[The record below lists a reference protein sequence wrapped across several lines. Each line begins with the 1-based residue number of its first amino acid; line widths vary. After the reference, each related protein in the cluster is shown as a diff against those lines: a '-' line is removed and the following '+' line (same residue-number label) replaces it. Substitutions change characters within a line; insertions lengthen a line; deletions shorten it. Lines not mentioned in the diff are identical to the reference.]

1 MAATQDS
8 EDPGYKRLFELETE
22 YRAQRVS
29 DRLHAIV
36 SFSYLFDDFP
46 NPTIINSGFLKL
58 ADYFQNSNNTQRHA
72 ILQVFTRSERHMK
85 KIMNVEEVVKRISP
99 QLQSNDPLS
108 RALTLRAFGTMAVIV
123 SDRVDVYHRVIHS
136 LDSLEA
142 MEVSAAIYA
151 ADRICSHS
159 QRFCAII
166 SGKLAFMVRDE
177 KTPLPVRRRLI
188 RIFGH
193 MFEDITLARL
203 ARKTCLDILELT
215 QDAEYIVAILRTL
228 TRLASHSLVDVPE
241 QIELLLQQA
250 EDQSVLSTGIRR
262 VSLMCLG
269 SLAQRGIEFSPTQI
283 KAIFN
288 IALDFQ
294 DEKTTLRAVS
304 TLHKVFLQA
313 GVMTSLLMLPD
324 AGQQTMAGYIE
335 MALHIMDR
343 STTSASLSH
352 LGLRLLLLESYALL
366 SVLLP
371 SYKHGSVIEWSEA
384 AERTYRDALRETI
397 QSMEQFLAKLW
408 TPLKDGTRTLSHE
421 EPSQSGTVLRYWLVL
436 TLEEESGAEKMFKT
450 ILGWMEDYNDL
461 SLILS
466 KALLHVAQV
475 QPKLVHGL
483 QDVILTLLENR
494 VDCPDTRTFT
504 VMYRALLESLSLN
517 RRSFAGGVEAL
528 ETRVSSLLER
538 FGQMDME
545 EQPTRNHWDLYQL
558 GRYSLQTGW
567 PSLATMAF
575 KNLEKGLRSV
585 PHALW
590 LSTVQTLALI
600 ESSLQTV
607 SSAPVVRSRRGSG
620 DMETSDDS
628 EGGIVDLYSHQQM
641 YVKIIGYLEEIE
653 ANQAMNRSFQLK
665 LCSLRREY
673 LQTCQQ
679 AVTTLHLLTSSVVN
693 HNLKSSSNSALSS
706 SLAFVPL
713 PSDER
718 ALYQCADQLNQL
730 AHQYTLLRARIAV
743 QETTTNQTSSSSAS
757 NFNSTN
763 GVANGGGTE
772 NTTSFSIVTGESSH
786 SVPKSSSDQQSDAA
800 VEILQTMCLVLAYS
814 FQKLAKVLSR
824 TSAVHGDG
832 QQHSDND
839 EDEEIFD
846 IDPLLIPLL
855 YHQDQEVADSDAD
868 GLGSFVFGSSGPR
881 TLAEVFRA
889 STQKALGYVDQHL
902 QGGGVDTLEMSL
914 SLVQQLIVQF
924 ISFPVPIPQMFFVS
938 RNATLSAQP

>member
-85 KIMNVEEVVKRISP
+85 KIMNVEEVVKRVSP

-215 QDAEYIVAILRTL
+215 QDTEYIVAILRTL

-269 SLAQRGIEFSPTQI
+269 TLAQRGIEFSPAQI

-313 GVMTSLLMLPD
+313 GVMTSLLVLPD

-352 LGLRLLLLESYALL
+352 FGLRLLLLESYALL

-371 SYKHGSVIEWSEA
+371 SYKHGGVIEWSEA
-384 AERTYRDALRETI
+384 AECTYRDALRHTI
-397 QSMEQFLAKLW
+397 PSMEQFLTMLW
-408 TPLKDGTRTLSHE
+408 TPLRHGTRTLSQE
-421 EPSQSGTVLRYWLVL
+421 ESSQSGTVLRYWLVL
-436 TLEEESGAEKMFKT
+436 TLEEEFGPEKMFKT
-450 ILGWMEDYNDL
+450 ILGWMEDY
-461 SLILS
+461 
-466 KALLHVAQV
+466 K
-475 QPKLVHGL
+475 
-483 QDVILTLLENR
+483 
-494 VDCPDTRTFT
+494 
-504 VMYRALLESLSLN
+504 
-517 RRSFAGGVEAL
+517 GGVEAL
-528 ETRVSSLLER
+528 ETRVSSLLEQ
-538 FGQMDME
+538 FAQMDME

-607 SSAPVVRSRRGSG
+607 SPAPVVRSRRGSG

-628 EGGIVDLYSHQQM
+628 EEAIVDLYSHQQM

-653 ANQAMNRSFQLK
+653 ANQIMNRSFQLK
-665 LCSLRREY
+665 LCSLRRKY

-693 HNLKSSSNSALSS
+693 HSLKSSSNSALSS
-706 SLAFVPL
+706 KLAFVPL

-743 QETTTNQTSSSSAS
+743 QETTTNQTSTSSVS

-763 GVANGGGTE
+763 GVANGGSTE
-772 NTTSFSIVTGESSH
+772 NTTSFSIVTGESLH
-786 SVPKSSSDQQSDAA
+786 SIPKFSSDQQSDAA

-832 QQHSDND
+832 QQQSGND

-855 YHQDQEVADSDAD
+855 YHQDQEDADSNAD
-868 GLGSFVFGSSGPR
+868 GSGSSVFGSGGPR

-889 STQKALGYVDQHL
+889 STRRALGYVDQHL

-924 ISFPVPIPQMFFVS
+924 ISFPVPVPQMFFIS
-938 RNATLSAQP
+938 RNATLTAQP

>member
-99 QLQSNDPLS
+99 LLQSNDPLS

-215 QDAEYIVAILRTL
+215 QDTEYIVAILRTL

-262 VSLMCLG
+262 VSLMCLR
-269 SLAQRGIEFSPTQI
+269 SLAQRGIEFSSAQI

-352 LGLRLLLLESYALL
+352 FGLRLLLLESYALL

-371 SYKHGSVIEWSEA
+371 SYKHGGVIEWSET
-384 AERTYRDALRETI
+384 AENTYWGALQETI
-397 QSMEQFLAKLW
+397 RSMEQFLVKLW
-408 TPLKDGTRTLSHE
+408 SPLKDGTRSLSQE
-421 EPSQSGTVLRYWLVL
+421 ESSQSGTVLRYWLVL

-450 ILGWMEDYNDL
+450 ILGWIEDY
-461 SLILS
+461 
-466 KALLHVAQV
+466 K
-475 QPKLVHGL
+475 
-483 QDVILTLLENR
+483 
-494 VDCPDTRTFT
+494 
-504 VMYRALLESLSLN
+504 
-517 RRSFAGGVEAL
+517 GVEAL
-528 ETRVSSLLER
+528 ETRVSALLER

-545 EQPTRNHWDLYQL
+545 EQPTRNHWELYQL

-607 SSAPVVRSRRGSG
+607 SSAPVARSHRGSA
-620 DMETSDDS
+620 DMDTGEDS
-628 EGGIVDLYSHQQM
+628 EGGVVDLYSHQQM

-693 HNLKSSSNSALSS
+693 HSLKSSSNSALSS
-706 SLAFVPL
+706 NIAFVPL

-743 QETTTNQTSSSSAS
+743 QESTANQTSSSSTS
-757 NFNSTN
+757 NFNSGN
-763 GVANGGGTE
+763 GVANGGGAE

-786 SVPKSSSDQQSDAA
+786 SVPKFSSDQQSDAA

-824 TSAVHGDG
+824 TAFNGDG
-832 QQHSDND
+832 QQQADND

-855 YHQDQEVADSDAD
+855 YHQDQEEVDAD
-868 GLGSFVFGSSGPR
+868 GSGSGSSVFGAGGPR

-889 STQKALGYVDQHL
+889 STRKALGYVDQHL
-902 QGGGVDTLEMSL
+902 QGGGTDTLEASTQYVIVAGAATDRPIH
-914 SLVQQLIVQF
+914 LVPGSCPTDVLCL
-924 ISFPVPIPQMFFVS
+924 P
-938 RNATLSAQP
+938 

>member
-1 MAATQDS
+1 MAATQES

-22 YRAQRVS
+22 YRAPRVA

-46 NPTIINSGFLKL
+46 NPAIINSGFLKL
-58 ADYFQNSNNTQRHA
+58 ADYFAGSNNTQRHA
-72 ILQVFTRSERHMK
+72 ILQVFTRAERHMK
-85 KIMNVEEVVKRISP
+85 KIMNVEEVIKRISP
-99 QLQSNDPLS
+99 QLQSNDPLA
-108 RALTLRAFGTMAVIV
+108 RALTLRAFGSMAVIV

-142 MEVSAAIYA
+142 MEVNAAIYA
-151 ADRICSHS
+151 ADKICAHS

-177 KTPLPVRRRLI
+177 KTPLPVRRRLV

-203 ARKTCLDILELT
+203 ARKTCLDIIELT
-215 QDAEYIVAILRTL
+215 QDSEYIVAILRTL

-250 EDQSVLSTGIRR
+250 EDQSVVSTGIRR

-269 SLAQRGIEFSPTQI
+269 SLAQRGIEFSPAQI
-283 KAIFN
+283 MAIFN
-288 IALDFQ
+288 IALDSL

-335 MALHIMDR
+335 MALHILER
-343 STTSASLSH
+343 STTSTSQSH
-352 LGLRLLLLESYALL
+352 LGLRLLLLETYALL

-371 SYKHGSVIEWSEA
+371 SYKHGGVIEWSET
-384 AERTYRDALRETI
+384 AEQTYRDALREAI
-397 QSMEQFLAKLW
+397 RSMEQFLDRLW
-408 TPLKDGTRTLSHE
+408 APLKDGTRILSLE
-421 EPSQSGTVLRYWLVL
+421 EQSQSGTVLRYWLVL
-436 TLEEESGAEKMFKT
+436 TLEEESGAEKMLKT
-450 ILGWMEDYNDL
+450 ILTWMEDYKAVSMPQTQGL
-461 SLILS
+461 L
-466 KALLHVAQV
+466 ALL
-475 QPKLVHGL
+475 G
-483 QDVILTLLENR
+483 
-494 VDCPDTRTFT
+494 
-504 VMYRALLESLSLN
+504 SLSLN
-517 RRSFAGGVEAL
+517 RRSIAGGVETL
-528 ETRVSSLLER
+528 ESRISSLFEQ
-538 FGQMDME
+538 FGQIDIE

-567 PSLATMAF
+567 PSLSMMAF

-590 LSTVQTLALI
+590 LSTVQTLALT

-607 SSAPVVRSRRGSG
+607 SSVPVVRSRRASG
-620 DMETSDDS
+620 DVEASDS
-628 EGGIVDLYSHQQM
+628 EGVVDLYSHQQM
-641 YVKIIGYLEEIE
+641 YVKIIGFLEEIE
-653 ANQAMNRSFQLK
+653 ANQAINRSFQLR

-693 HNLKSSSNSALSS
+693 HNYTSNTKPV
-706 SLAFVPL
+706 FVPL

-743 QETTTNQTSSSSAS
+743 QETTSHPSSSSSSAAMLTH
-757 NFNSTN
+757 NSSSN
-763 GVANGGGTE
+763 GVNSVTE
-772 NTTSFSIVTGESSH
+772 NATSFSIVTGESSH
-786 SVPKSSSDQQSDAA
+786 SIPKLSSDQQSDAT

-814 FQKLAKVLSR
+814 FQKLAKVLGR
-824 TSAVHGDG
+824 TAEG
-832 QQHSDND
+832 QQQSDDDMD
-839 EDEEIFD
+839 EGEEIFD

-855 YHQDQEVADSDAD
+855 YHQDQDQEGAAGVGSGF
-868 GLGSFVFGSSGPR
+868 GLGGPR
-881 TLAEVFRA
+881 TLVEVFRS
-889 STQKALGYVDQHL
+889 STRKALGFVDQQLH
-902 QGGGVDTLEMSL
+902 GGGVETLEMSV

-938 RNATLSAQP
+938 RNGTFSVQA

>member
-1 MAATQDS
+1 MAATQES

-22 YRAQRVS
+22 YRAPRVA

-46 NPTIINSGFLKL
+46 NPAIINSGFLKL
-58 ADYFQNSNNTQRHA
+58 ADYFAGSNNTQRHA
-72 ILQVFTRSERHMK
+72 ILQVFTRAERHMK
-85 KIMNVEEVVKRISP
+85 KIMNVEEVIRRISP
-99 QLQSNDPLS
+99 QLQSNDPLA
-108 RALTLRAFGTMAVIV
+108 RALTLRAFGSMAVIV

-142 MEVSAAIYA
+142 MEVNAAIYA
-151 ADRICSHS
+151 ADRICAHS

-177 KTPLPVRRRLI
+177 KTPLPVRRRLV

-203 ARKTCLDILELT
+203 ARKTCLDIIELT
-215 QDAEYIVAILRTL
+215 QDSEYIVAILRTL

-250 EDQSVLSTGIRR
+250 EDQSVVSTGIRR
-262 VSLMCLG
+262 VSIMCLG
-269 SLAQRGIEFSPTQI
+269 SLAQRGIEFSPAQI

-288 IALDFQ
+288 IALDSL

-335 MALHIMDR
+335 MALHILER
-343 STTSASLSH
+343 STTSASQSH
-352 LGLRLLLLESYALL
+352 LGLRFLLLETYALL

-371 SYKHGSVIEWSEA
+371 SYKHGGVIEWSEA
-384 AERTYRDALRETI
+384 AEQTYRDALREAI
-397 QSMEQFLAKLW
+397 RSMVQFLVRLW
-408 TPLKDGTRTLSHE
+408 APLKDGSRTLSQDE
-421 EPSQSGTVLRYWLVL
+421 SSQSGTVLRYWLVL

-450 ILGWMEDYNDL
+450 ILDWMEDYKDL

-466 KALLHVAQV
+466 KAVLHVAQV
-475 QPKLVHGL
+475 QPKLVHGF
-483 QDVILTLLENR
+483 QDVILKLLESR
-494 VDCPDTRTFT
+494 VDAPDTRTFT
-504 VMYRALLESLSLN
+504 VLYRALLESMSLN
-517 RRSFAGGVEAL
+517 RRSFAGGVETL
-528 ETRVSSLLER
+528 ESRISSLFEQ
-538 FGQMDME
+538 FGHIDME

-567 PSLATMAF
+567 PSLSMMAF

-590 LSTVQTLALI
+590 LSTVQTLALT

-607 SSAPVVRSRRGSG
+607 SSAPVIRSRRGSG
-620 DMETSDDS
+620 DAETSDS
-628 EGGIVDLYSHQQM
+628 EGVVDLYSHQQM
-641 YVKIIGYLEEIE
+641 YVEIIGYLEEIE
-653 ANQAMNRSFQLK
+653 ANQAMNRSFQLR

-693 HNLKSSSNSALSS
+693 HSYSSNTKPV
-706 SLAFVPL
+706 FVPL

-743 QETTTNQTSSSSAS
+743 QETTSHPSSSSSSAAMS
-757 NFNSTN
+757 THNSSSN
-763 GVANGGGTE
+763 GVNSGTE
-772 NTTSFSIVTGESSH
+772 NATSFSIVTGESSH
-786 SVPKSSSDQQSDAA
+786 SIPKLSSDQQSDAT

-814 FQKLAKVLSR
+814 FQKLAKVLGR
-824 TSAVHGDG
+824 TAEG
-832 QQHSDND
+832 QQQSDDMD
-839 EDEEIFD
+839 EDEDIFD

-855 YHQDQEVADSDAD
+855 YHQDQDHEGDAGVGSGF
-868 GLGSFVFGSSGPR
+868 GLGGPR
-881 TLAEVFRA
+881 TLVEVFRS
-889 STQKALGYVDQHL
+889 STRKALGFVDQQL
-902 QGGGVDTLEMSL
+902 QGGGVETLEMSL

-924 ISFPVPIPQMFFVS
+924 ISFPVPVPQMFFVS
-938 RNATLSAQP
+938 RNGILSAQA